1 MQKSFLLIVLSIL
14 FAFSANIYSQSTENG
29 TGTYSTGNFQGD
41 NSASENVK
49 SEFRPK
55 VKSSEAI
62 ELEKQIQALREQ
74 NNPSNQM
81 QIEQLNEML
90 GKVTGNFVTAKVD
103 PYPGGV
109 QQVIN
114 PPFIEETDAIG
125 NVRLFSSTSYVP
137 KAMGTVTEQRGTTA
151 GRIWAVYAFSANTST
166 PDSIRVLYSSNN
178 GLTWIGYANAW
189 LGGTDKINYDDLD
202 IELLEGTTGDK
213 YLWIVYGLRA
223 TGGSGRWF
231 TGGFVLNVTTFAGGL
246 FSFSWPG
253 NDAAKRYYNMRI
265 TSDNSHWVTGAWIYL
280 ACSFDSL
287 GASSWRVNT
296 QKFARSTS
304 PYTTTPTISYM
315 PTKYWWYSGAAPA
328 NFQRTLSTDIAYF
341 RNTNDSII
349 VSFSG
354 VPDSTTVFFAKSDI
368 NGNAPTA
375 GFSQKG
381 TETTAYKYGARLVS
395 SNTASGTAVIFNQL
409 VSGVNYIK
417 YFRALNGNFANP
429 SGQSAL
435 VTFLKTTSGV
445 DVASRRGINSFY
457 YSYVYWGTGGDSLRM
472 VYLNPLASGSLVN
485 GKLNHNVLLTATISP
500 KPGFRNVSSDSCF
513 ALFNLSGP
521 QQVWAAYGCTGTVTG
536 INDPIIPSD
545 YSLSQN
551 YPNPFNPTTTV
562 EFSIPKSGLVTL
574 KIYDVLGKEVGVV
587 VNEVKN
593 AGSYRVDINASNLT
607 SGVYFYKLEAG
618 DFSQIKKMMLLK

>member
-1 MQKSFLLIVLSIL
+1 MQKSFLLIVLVL
-14 FAFSANIYSQSTENG
+14 VFAFSANVYSQSTENG

-41 NSASENVK
+41 NSINANVK
-49 SEFRPK
+49 SEYRPK

-74 NNPSNQM
+74 NNPSNQI
-81 QIEQLNEML
+81 QIEKLNEML
-90 GKVTGNFVTAKVD
+90 GKVTGDFVTAKVIS
-103 PYPGGV
+103 YPGGV

-125 NVRLFSSTSYVP
+125 NVRILSSTTYTP
-137 KAMGTVTEQRGTTA
+137 KGMGTVTEQRGTTA
-151 GRIWAVYAFSANTST
+151 GRIWTVHAFSANSST

-178 GLTWIGYANAW
+178 GMTWITYANAW

-202 IELLEGTTGDK
+202 VEILEGTTGDK

-231 TGGFVLNVTTFAGGL
+231 TGGFVLNITSFAGGL
-246 FSFSWPG
+246 FAFSWPG
-253 NDAAKRYYNMRI
+253 NDAAKRYYNIRV
-265 TSDNSHWVTGAWIYL
+265 TSDNSHWITGAWIYL

-296 QKFARSTS
+296 QKFARSIS

-315 PTKYWWYSGAAPA
+315 PTKYWWYSAAAPA
-328 NFQRTLSTDIAYF
+328 NFQRTLYTDIAYF

-368 NGNAPTA
+368 NGNAPTG

-381 TETTAYKYGARLVS
+381 LEATARKYGARLVS
-395 SNTASGTAVIFNQL
+395 SNTAGGTAVIFNQI
-409 VSGVNYIK
+409 VSSVNYIK

-435 VTFLKTTSGV
+435 VEFLKTDSKT
-445 DVASRRGINSFY
+445 DVTSRRGFNSFY
-457 YSYVYWGTGGDSLRM
+457 YSYVYWGVGGDSLRM
-472 VYLNPLASGSLVN
+472 VYLNPLGGGSLVN

-513 ALFNLSGP
+513 VLFNLNGP

-536 INDPIIPSD
+536 INDPIIPSE
-545 YSLSQN
+545 YTLSQN
-551 YPNPFNPTTTV
+551 YPNPFNPTTTID
-562 EFSIPKSGLVTL
+562 FSIPKSGFVTL
-574 KIYDVLGKEVGVV
+574 KIYDLLGKEVGVV

>member
-1 MQKSFLLIVLSIL
+1 MQKSLLFIVLAIL
-14 FAFSANIYSQSTENG
+14 FAFSANVYSQTTENG

-41 NSASENVK
+41 NSVNANMTSDI
-49 SEFRPK
+49 RPK
-55 VKSSEAI
+55 VKSSEAL

-74 NNPSNQM
+74 NNPSNSM
-81 QIEQLNEML
+81 QIEKLNEML
-90 GKVTGNFVTAKVD
+90 GKVTGNFVTAKVKY
-103 PYPGGV
+103 YPGGAE
-109 QQVIN
+109 QVIN
-114 PPFIEETDAIG
+114 APFIEETDAIG
-125 NVRLFSSTSYVP
+125 NVRLFSSTSYTP
-137 KAMGTVTEQRGTTA
+137 KAMGTVIEQRGA
-151 GRIWAVYAFSANTST
+151 NIGRIWAVYAFSANTST
-166 PDSIRVLYSSNN
+166 PDSIRVVYSTNN

-202 IELLEGTTGDK
+202 VELLEGTTGDK
-213 YLWIVYGLRA
+213 FLWIVYGLRA
-223 TGGSGRWF
+223 TGGSGKWF
-231 TGGFVLNVTTFAGGL
+231 TGGFVLNITTFSAGL
-246 FSFSWPG
+246 FAFSWPG
-253 NDAAKRYYNMRI
+253 DDAAKRYYNIRI
-265 TSDNSHWVTGAWIYL
+265 TSDNSYWVTGAWMYL

-296 QKFARSTS
+296 QKFARCNS

-328 NFQRTLSTDIAYF
+328 NFQRTLYTDIAYF

-381 TETTAYKYGARLVS
+381 TETTAHKYGARLVS
-395 SNTASGTAVIFNQL
+395 SNTAGGTAVLFNQV

-435 VTFLKTTSGV
+435 VEFLKTNSLS
-445 DVASRRGINSFY
+445 DVAARRGFNSFY
-457 YSYVYWGTGGDSLRM
+457 YSYIYWGTTDSLRM

-500 KPGFRNVSSDSCF
+500 KPLFRNVSNDSCF
-513 ALFNLSGP
+513 VLFNLSGP
-521 QQVWAAYGCTGTVTG
+521 QQVWASYGCTGTVTG
-536 INDPIIPSD
+536 INDPTIPAD
-545 YSLSQN
+545 YTLSQN

-562 EFSIPKSGLVTL
+562 EFSIPKSGFVTL